1 MKYQSK
7 KVAGVWIDHQH
18 AFIIGNEDFKSQ
30 GDYAVIKKITSK
42 HHADHSSSEDAHHH
56 KVEQEIKHMYAS
68 VADEIQPVDAIFITG
83 PGNAQEEFRNFLMKE
98 RKFQEKEI
106 ALGTS
111 DHPTDNQRVAEVRK
125 HFAG

>member
-18 AFIIGNEDFKSQ
+18 AYIIGNADLKSQ
-30 GDYAVIKKITSK
+30 GDYGVIKKIVSK

-56 KVEQEIKHMYAS
+56 RIAQEIKQMYEH
-68 VADEIQPVDAIFITG
+68 VAEQIQAAEAIYITG
-83 PGNAQEEFRNFLMKE
+83 PGNAQEELRNYLMKD
-98 RKFQEKEI
+98 RKFQGKEI

-111 DHPTDNQRVAEVRK
+111 DHPTDNQRVAEIRK
-125 HFAG
+125 HFTV